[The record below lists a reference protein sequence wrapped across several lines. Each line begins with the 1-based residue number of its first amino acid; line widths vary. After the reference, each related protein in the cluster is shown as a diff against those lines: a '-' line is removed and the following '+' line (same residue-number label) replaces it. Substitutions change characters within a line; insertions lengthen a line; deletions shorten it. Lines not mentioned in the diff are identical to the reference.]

1 MNTAQYDHV
10 LEILQDLQRKI
21 SKVEAERDHYQS
33 LVILHTRTLEDQ
45 RAKNLILLDRE
56 REMVRTIE
64 TTLQND
70 LARITAENETYR
82 REAQVDMGIL
92 VRKLAESHDEEN
104 RRSAMRTDALVREIQ
119 LSEVVMQRQQK
130 QVTDLQQELEEEL
143 ERRDTARQKSVELE
157 VALNAVGASVAE
169 RGNGKRST
177 ANDFFNPNLTMGR
190 NLSHV
195 VASTVTAGT
204 TSTRNPQPFI
214 PSGKTKGINSLSYN
228 VSALRPKSAAGG
240 TVGRATVPG
249 YEYLRS
255 VAHSLQQ
262 EMNDLQSEY
271 EEAALNV
278 TRTLDVAGLRRLS
291 EEIEAKAMQLRA
303 VKDEMLT
310 LRCNGPVVPVFN
322 TDRSVEKKV
331 NGLHNL
337 LRAVLRTSS

>member
-56 REMVRTIE
+56 RETVRTIE

-143 ERRDTARQKSVELE
+143 ERRDTARQKSIELE

-169 RGNGKRST
+169 RGNGKRSST
-177 ANDFFNPNLTMGR
+177 NDFFNPNLTMGR
-190 NLSHV
+190 NLSNV

-204 TSTRNPQPFI
+204 TSTRN
-214 PSGKTKGINSLSYN
+214 
-228 VSALRPKSAAGG
+228 
-240 TVGRATVPG
+240 
-249 YEYLRS
+249 
-255 VAHSLQQ
+255 
-262 EMNDLQSEY
+262 
-271 EEAALNV
+271 
-278 TRTLDVAGLRRLS
+278 
-291 EEIEAKAMQLRA
+291 
-303 VKDEMLT
+303 
-310 LRCNGPVVPVFN
+310 
-322 TDRSVEKKV
+322 
-331 NGLHNL
+331 
-337 LRAVLRTSS
+337 